1 MPYIKRTTTAGENI
15 FIYKCFSSRYGK
27 KVPRGKKCGTTPPKQ
42 KEVNRRIQADK
53 KMWVF
58 LENFQK
64 GDYWITLTYRREERP
79 NDLETASSD
88 IEKLLHKLARKL
100 KAKGTRLEYM
110 RLTERGELGGVHH
123 HLIIKNNF
131 DIGLLNGLWDKGKI
145 EIDRVYSE
153 NPIKLAEYFAKGRKA
168 GSEKKYSQSR
178 KLIIPVP
185 KVEVMT
191 ASKWRK
197 EVKPPKGYE
206 IYGEPFNGY
215 HDTIGYEYQRVIM
228 RRIC

>member
-1 MPYIKRTTTAGENI
+1 MPYIKKTVIAGDNI
-15 FIYKCFSSRYGK
+15 YIYKHFAIRYGK
-27 KVPRGKKCGTTPPKQ
+27 KIARGRKCGTTPPKQ

-110 RLTERGELGGVHH
+110 RLTERGEYGGVHH

-131 DIGLLNGLWDKGKI
+131 DIGILNRLWKKGKV
-145 EIDRVYSE
+145 EIDNVYSE
-153 NPIKLAEYFAKGRKA
+153 NPIKLAEYFSKGRKET
-168 GSEKKYSQSR
+168 SEKKYSQSR
-178 KLIIPVP
+178 NLVMPEI

-191 ASKWRK
+191 ASSWRK
-197 EVKPPKGYE
+197 EVKPKKGYE
-206 IYGEPFNGY
+206 IYELFNGY
-215 HDTIGYEYQRVIM
+215 HDLIGYEYQRVIM